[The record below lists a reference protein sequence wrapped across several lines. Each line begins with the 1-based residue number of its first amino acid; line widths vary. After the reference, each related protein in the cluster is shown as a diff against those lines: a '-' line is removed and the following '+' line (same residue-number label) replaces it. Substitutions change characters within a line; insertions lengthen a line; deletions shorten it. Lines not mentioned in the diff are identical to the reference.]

1 MRAKIDFEC
10 TPAEARAFLG
20 LPDVT
25 ALNEHYVEMARKAL
39 SGASSVK
46 HAEAMM
52 KQFAPLGGMGLK
64 LFEQFAG
71 LATGAAAKLMPKG
84 KT

>member
-1 MRAKIDFEC
+1 MKVTVDIDC
-10 TPAEARAFLG
+10 TPEEARAFLG
-20 LPDVT
+20 LPDL
-25 ALNEHYVEMARKAL
+25 APIHGAYIASMSKAL
-39 SGASSVK
+39 SGASSVE

-71 LATGAAAKLMPKG
+71 MATGAAAKPMPKG